1 MKHYIK
7 PQTEITKVKARTAM
21 MQMSVQGNS
30 GMKNGGSASTSEQRV
45 KDRDVWSDGFWD

>member
-7 PQTEITKVKARTAM
+7 PQTEITKVKAHTAM
-21 MQMSVQGNS
+21 MQVSVQGNS